1 MSNQSLVS
9 VIVPCYNQSEY
20 IAETLESVLGQTYK
34 CWECIIINDGS
45 TDNSEEIILSFC
57 KKDSRFKYI
66 YQKNQ
71 GIVVARNNAIKQ
83 CHGRYILPLD
93 GDDIILKE
101 YLELAVK
108 KLDEND
114 NIELIYC
121 DVVKFGMLQDEQYIL
136 PKLTLRNILHT
147 GCCVNSSIFRKTTF
161 DKIGGYKSE
170 MKDGWEDWEFFI
182 SLLEN
187 GGKPHK
193 LEKPLFKYRIS
204 KDSRNTSIKSDNKRK
219 LRAQI
224 VRLHPHLFYEQYDNL
239 WSDYYSI
246 TNSRSYKIALLLK
259 KMYKSVLDIKQFI
272 SSKL

>member
-9 VIVPCYNQSEY
+9 VIVPCYNQSVY
-20 IAETLESVLGQTYK
+20 IAETLESVLCQTYN

-45 TDNSEEIILSFC
+45 TDNSEEVILNFC
-57 KKDSRFKYI
+57 KRDSRFKYL
-66 YQKNQ
+66 YQTNQ
-71 GIVVARNNAIKQ
+71 GIVAARNNAIKQ
-83 CHGRYILPLD
+83 CNGKYILPLD
-93 GDDIILKE
+93 GDDIIIKE

-108 KLDEND
+108 KLDED
-114 NIELIYC
+114 DKIDLVYC
-121 DVVKFGMLQDEQYIL
+121 EVTKFRDLHEERLVL
-136 PKLTLRNILHT
+136 PDLNLRNILHT
-147 GCCVNSSIFRKTTF
+147 GCCVNSSVFRKKAF
-161 DKIGGYKSE
+161 EKIGGYKPE

-204 KDSRNTSIKSDNKRK
+204 KDSRNTSIKRDNKRK

-224 VRLHPHLFYEQYDNL
+224 VRLHPHLYYEQYDNL

-272 SSKL
+272 SS